1 MSKNLTLACSECG
14 LLALNPHTCGG
25 CVRLVCGSCVELACL
40 DFDGGY
46 RCGSCGDGVLSPN
59 PFAKKW
65 IGSLAMMCR
74 MGCEKYLPADELKD
88 HESACCGQIIEEK
101 KEDDLLDS
109 IK

>member
-1 MSKNLTLACSECG
+1 
-14 LLALNPHTCGG
+14 
-25 CVRLVCGSCVELACL
+25 
-40 DFDGGY
+40 
-46 RCGSCGDGVLSPN
+46 
-59 PFAKKW
+59 
-65 IGSLAMMCR
+65 